1 MLVSS
6 DYSFGMD
13 NSRLL
18 KGFLRLRNG
27 GIMFIFIAII
37 MTITGILYPIYFV
50 VESFQ
55 VFGLTLWF
63 FELVIFFLVII
74 TTILIFS
81 SLTTLIKYA
90 NVKRERLLKFARI
103 LLLVYHIL
111 FVLISA
117 FTLAFHLVDEMPFLS
132 MTKNLITCLFL
143 AAFLLVLS
151 FSFKVFQENGYGT
164 RLLYIPLIFLAIPS
178 LVGFIMGFIYI
189 CQPFFSDFDILI
201 FSNSIIYLY
210 LCIFL
215 ISSFLEIS
223 LVLRRMT
230 KQIDVQYVM
239 KSSEVDQIQKT
250 AVPAKK

>member
-1 MLVSS
+1 MSS

-50 VESFQ
+50 DEPFH
-55 VFGLTLWF
+55 VFGITLWF
-63 FELVIFFLVII
+63 LELFIFFLVII
-74 TTILIFS
+74 ATILIFS
-81 SLTTLIKYA
+81 SLTTLIKNA
-90 NVKRERLLKFARI
+90 NVKRERLLKFVRKI
-103 LLLVYHIL
+103 LLVFNIL

-117 FTLAFHLVDEMPFLS
+117 FTLAFHWVDEMPFLS

-143 AAFLLVLS
+143 TAFLLALS
-151 FSFKVFQENGYGT
+151 FSFKDFQENGYGT

-189 CQPFFSDFDILI
+189 CNPFFNDFDILI

-210 LCIFL
+210 LCLFL
-215 ISSFLEIS
+215 IFSFLEIY
-223 LVLRRMT
+223 LVLQRMT
-230 KQIDVQYVM
+230 KLIDVQYIM
-239 KSSEVDQIQKT
+239 KTPEVDQIQKT